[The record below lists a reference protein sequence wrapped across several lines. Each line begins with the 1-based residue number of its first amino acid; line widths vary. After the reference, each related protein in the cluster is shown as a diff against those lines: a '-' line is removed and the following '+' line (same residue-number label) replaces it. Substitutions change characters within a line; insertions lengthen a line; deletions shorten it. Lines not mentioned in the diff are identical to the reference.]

1 MADQMGA
8 MQKKQLVQ
16 NDEGKAIVSNDG
28 VEDLHVKSM
37 WEFFG
42 VPTDDMHR

>member
-1 MADQMGA
+1 

-16 NDEGKAIVSNDG
+16 DAEGNAIVSNDG
-28 VEDLHVKSM
+28 VEDLRVKTM
-37 WEFFG
+37 WDLFG